1 MKSWI
6 IPMTI
11 ALVTWLVLA
20 PAVLAQEDDQDQ
32 QIQAEEQEAEQQIEQ
47 QFEQQTGLPAEAN
60 VELEENTQGNLVP
73 TIGEVTYAVPAQQ
86 PQMGPQMGGGATTG
100 PLPKS
105 GGLEAGAM
113 VLPAAALLLGC
124 GVLGYAVLRRR

>member
-11 ALVTWLVLA
+11 VLVTWLVLA

-60 VELEENTQGNLVP
+60 VELEENPQGNVVP
-73 TIGEVTYAVPAQQ
+73 TEGEVTFAVPAQQ
-86 PQMGPQMGGGATTG
+86 PQEAGGATTG

>member
-60 VELEENTQGNLVP
+60 VELEENTQGNLMP
-73 TIGEVTYAVPAQQ
+73 TTGEVTFAVPAQQ
-86 PQMGPQMGGGATTG
+86 PQVGGGTTG